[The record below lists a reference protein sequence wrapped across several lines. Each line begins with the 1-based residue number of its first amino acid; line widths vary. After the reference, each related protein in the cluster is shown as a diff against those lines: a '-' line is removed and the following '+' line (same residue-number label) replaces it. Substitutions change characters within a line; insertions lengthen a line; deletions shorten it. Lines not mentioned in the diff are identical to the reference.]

1 MKACYLLDTN
11 ICIYISKH
19 HPVEVVKRF
28 ERLQVGEA
36 AISLIT
42 YGELRYGAER
52 SQHRNKS
59 LQKLA
64 GLIELLPVLP
74 LDTSVAEHYSR
85 TRATL
90 ATAGTPIGSND
101 LWIAAHALALNLALV
116 SNNLKEF
123 QRVAGL
129 RVENWVENCVV

>member
-1 MKACYLLDTN
+1 MEFLLDTN
-11 ICIYISKH
+11 ICIYISKY
-19 HPVEVVKRF
+19 HPLEVIKRF

-36 AISLIT
+36 AMSLIT

-52 SQHRNKS
+52 SQYRDKA

-64 GLIELLPVLP
+64 RLIELLPVLS
-74 LDTSVAEHYSR
+74 LDVSVAEHYSR
-85 TRATL
+85 IRATL
-90 ATAGTPIGSND
+90 VKAGTPIGGND
-101 LWIAAHALALNLALV
+101 LWIAAYALALDLTLV

-129 RVENWVENCVV
+129 KLENWVATEG

>member
-1 MKACYLLDTN
+1 MKARYLLDTN

-19 HPVEVVKRF
+19 HPIEVVKRF

-36 AISLIT
+36 VMSLIT

-52 SQHRNKS
+52 SQHRDKA
-59 LQKLA
+59 LQKITR
-64 GLIELLPVLP
+64 LIELLPVLS

-85 TRATL
+85 IRAALT
-90 ATAGTPIGSND
+90 TAGIPIGGND
-101 LWIAAHALALNLALV
+101 LWIAAHALALNLTLV

-123 QRVAGL
+123 QHIAGL
-129 RVENWVENCVV
+129 KLENWV